1 MKRIGQGQTAEI
13 FRHGETSILKLF
25 REDFSAEAIQHEF
38 DNTRIVLE
46 LGVKC
51 PQTIDMVTINN
62 RKGIIFELA
71 SGRTLLEEMII
82 KPWSIERRARQM
94 AALHHQIHQ
103 RSGEQIQQKHKTVLE
118 KNISNASDLSDIE
131 KQQIMDYVHSLPE
144 GRSLCHGDFHPN
156 NVITGKESWIIDWMT
171 GASGCPAADV
181 ARTLV
186 LLKYGNLPKGA
197 PLMMKVLLKII
208 KSRMSKAYIEYY
220 LSLSGMDIREI
231 HRWVLPIAAA
241 RLTEWIPPEEKK
253 DLLDYIRNQLKKFN
267 TT

>member
-25 REDFSAEAIQHEF
+25 REDFSEEAIQHEF
-38 DNTRIVLE
+38 DNARIVLK

-51 PQTIDMVTINN
+51 PRTIDMVMINN

-94 AALHHQIHQ
+94 AALHYQVHQQ
-103 RSGEQIQQKHKTVLE
+103 SGEQIKQKHKAILA
-118 KNISNASDLSDIE
+118 KNITNTGDLSDAE
-131 KQQIMDYVHSLPE
+131 KEQIIHYLNTLPE
-144 GRSLCHGDFHPN
+144 GLSLCHGDFHPN
-156 NVITGKESWIIDWMT
+156 NVITGKEAWIIDWMT

-186 LLKYGNLPKGA
+186 LLKYGNLPKGT
-197 PLMMKVLLKII
+197 PLVMRTLLKLI
-208 KSRMSKAYIEYY
+208 KSRMSKAYIEHY
-220 LSLSGMDIREI
+220 LFLSGMEIREI

-241 RLTEWIPPEEKK
+241 RLTEWIPPEEKT
-253 DLLDYIRNQLKKFN
+253 DLIVYIRNQLGKFN
-267 TT
+267 AN